1 MTTSKCFHDFNA
13 KSSSLSGNDYFSTF
27 KEQPFLR
34 NTRMLFFTTEIC
46 CEHTK
51 HTGIPFTSVKKQEM
65 DQISCKPL
73 HSLSNFIFFNR
84 HFG

>member
-1 MTTSKCFHDFNA
+1 MTFTQKVQVY
-13 KSSSLSGNDYFSTF
+13 SGNDYIGTF
-27 KEQPFLR
+27 KEQPLR
-34 NTRMLFFTTEIC
+34 NTRTLFFTTETW

-65 DQISCKPL
+65 DQISWKPL
-73 HSLSNFIFFNR
+73 HSLSNFLFFKR